1 MRRYEVYCDASM
13 NRKRRTA
20 GLGLV
25 ILDKETNTTKEFST
39 INKLTKSSSFIAEL
53 FAMAFTCETL
63 VNLDIDLE
71 DVTVWC
77 DCMPLVLKTADIP
90 EPDGKN
96 IAVDLAWKMI
106 LLAKTFGI
114 DIKWVKGHSLNRWNC
129 RADKLAGE
137 AAKSVKR
144 SDWSRHDRKTS

>member
-1 MRRYEVYCDASM
+1 MRHYEVYCDASM

-20 GLGLV
+20 GIGVV
-25 ILDKETNTTKEFST
+25 ILDKETNTTKEFSA

-63 VNLDIDLE
+63 VDLNIDLE
-71 DVTVWC
+71 DATIMC
-77 DCMPLVLKTADIP
+77 DCMPLVLKTDHIP
-90 EPDGKN
+90 TPEGKN
-96 IAVDLAWKMI
+96 IAVDLAWKKI

-114 DIKWVKGHSLNRWNC
+114 DIKWVKGHSLNRYNC

-144 SDWSRHDRKTS
+144 SDWNL